1 MEMIF
6 IDEQGDTVQA
16 SIKYTLLYRFQSKI
30 KVNRCYVISN
40 LSAFF
45 SVKTYKHALNDY
57 RVTFEYTSTVR
68 EVGVPSIPMYSFKFT
83 FYADIQQASNNN
95 EYTIDVIG
103 SLLSIGSLNQLS
115 GGTKQNIPFELEDI
129 DGSKVNCLLWGKFAE
144 YILQRIQDIGVGP
157 YIVVIQFAT
166 TEIKNGEVQVSN
178 HWHSSRVLIN
188 EDIPA
193 INEFKSSLI
202 RSKPNSGQVISQKS
216 SQSSYSMEDDFI
228 RKTVRKKLDELSD
241 TNEVITILANMLY
254 WPLLRVLRKHQSGGT
269 MVALSVIDLLDRIQ
283 MWYCHV
289 CKAHWPTAKPTYKV
303 EVIFMDDTNSAS
315 MIGEEPVEYPMELEG
330 LIDRRMLFKIAIK
343 GDNVANEDHKTY
355 NIQKVCTDDAII
367 ASFLKHY
374 EMDAKHDNGSSS
386 LSFNYDND
394 GCVFSSKV
402 DNLFLI
408 NCSYVAR
415 TCSNFI
421 DGVVDGD
428 ITTNAIVDDDVNAIT
443 PMKRSNDSILD
454 SILNDPT
461 VQQSSTKLLKN
472 IKQEKME

>member
-16 SIKYTLLYRFQSKI
+16 SIKYTLLYRFGL
-30 KVNRCYVISN
+30 RSN
-40 LSAFF
+40 
-45 SVKTYKHALNDY
+45 VKTYKHALNDY

-68 EVGVPSIPMYSFKFT
+68 EVDVPSIPMYSSKFT
-83 FYADIQQASNNN
+83 PYADIQQASNNN

-103 SLLSIGSLNQLS
+103 SLLSISSVNHLS

-144 YILQRIQDIGVGP
+144 YILQRIQDIGVEP

-166 TEIKNGEVQVSN
+166 TEIKNDISEVQVSN

-228 RKTVRKKLDELSD
+228 RKTVRKILDELSD
-241 TNEVITILANMLY
+241 TNEPGKYVVLATIKGLVKTSKWWYNGCIKCNRSA
-254 WPLLRVLRKHQSGGT
+254 RQDSK
-269 MVALSVIDLLDRIQ
+269 

-289 CKAHWPTAKPTYKV
+289 CIAHWPTAKPTYKV
-303 EVIFMDDTNSAS
+303 EVIVMDDTNSAS
-315 MIGEEPVEYPMELEG
+315 MIVFGKKAERLLDIHVEVLIQTVQNRGEEPVEYPMELEG

-343 GDNVANEDHKTY
+343 ADNVVNEDHKTY
-355 NIQKVCTDDAII
+355 NVQKVCRDDAII

-374 EMDAKHDNGSSS
+374 EMDADFGTC
-386 LSFNYDND
+386 FNFN
-394 GCVFSSKV
+394 
-402 DNLFLI
+402 
-408 NCSYVAR
+408 
-415 TCSNFI
+415 

-428 ITTNAIVDDDVNAIT
+428 ITTNAIMDDDVNTIT
-443 PMKRSNDSILD
+443 PMKRSNDCILD

-461 VQQSSTKLLKN
+461 VQQSSTKLLKK
-472 IKQEKME
+472 IKQVKIE

>member
-6 IDEQGDTVQA
+6 IDEQGDTVQD
-16 SIKYTLLYRFQSKI
+16 SIKYTLLYRFESKI
-30 KVNRCYVISN
+30 KVNRY
-40 LSAFF
+40 
-45 SVKTYKHALNDY
+45 
-57 RVTFEYTSTVR
+57 
-68 EVGVPSIPMYSFKFT
+68 
-83 FYADIQQASNNN
+83 IQQASNNN

-103 SLLSIGSLNQLS
+103 SFLSIGSLNHLS

-129 DGSKVNCLLWGKFAE
+129 DYAIGSNVNCLLWGTFAE

-202 RSKPNSGQVISQKS
+202 RSKQNSGQVMSQKS

-228 RKTVRKKLDELSD
+228 RKTVRKNLDELSD
-241 TNEVITILANMLY
+241 TNEPGKYVVLATIKGLVKTSK
-254 WPLLRVLRKHQSGGT
+254 W
-269 MVALSVIDLLDRIQ
+269 
-283 MWYCHV
+283 C
-289 CKAHWPTAKPTYKV
+289 YKV
-303 EVIFMDDTNSAS
+303 EVIVMDDTNSAS
-315 MIGEEPVEYPMELEG
+315 MIVFGKEAERMLDIPVEALIQTVQNRGEEPVEYPMELEG
-330 LIDRRMLFKIAIK
+330 LIDRIMLFKIAIK

-355 NIQKVCTDDAII
+355 NVQKVCTDHAII

-374 EMDAKHDNGSSS
+374 EMDADSG
-386 LSFNYDND
+386 
-394 GCVFSSKV
+394 
-402 DNLFLI
+402 
-408 NCSYVAR
+408 
-415 TCSNFI
+415 TCSNFN

-428 ITTNAIVDDDVNAIT
+428 ITTNGIVDDDVNAIT
-443 PMKRSNDSILD
+443 PMKRSNNCILD

-461 VQQSSTKLLKN
+461 VQQSSTKLLKK

>member
-1 MEMIF
+1 M
-6 IDEQGDTVQA
+6 
-16 SIKYTLLYRFQSKI
+16 
-30 KVNRCYVISN
+30 SN

-68 EVGVPSIPMYSFKFT
+68 EVDVPSIPMYSFKFT
-83 FYADIQQASNNN
+83 PYADIQQASNNN

-103 SLLSIGSLNQLS
+103 SLLSIGSLNHLS

-144 YILQRIQDIGVGP
+144 YILQRIKDIGVGP

-166 TEIKNGEVQVSN
+166 TEIKNGEVQS
-178 HWHSSRVLIN
+178 H
-188 EDIPA
+188 
-193 INEFKSSLI
+193 
-202 RSKPNSGQVISQKS
+202 NSGQVISKKS

-228 RKTVRKKLDELSD
+228 RKTVRKNLDELSD
-241 TNEVITILANMLY
+241 TNEPGKYVVLATIKGLVKTSKWWYNGCIKCNGSA
-254 WPLLRVLRKHQSGGT
+254 RQDSK
-269 MVALSVIDLLDRIQ
+269 

-289 CKAHWPTAKPTYKV
+289 CIAHWPTAKPTYKV
-303 EVIFMDDTNSAS
+303 EVIVMDDTNSAS
-315 MIGEEPVEYPMELEG
+315 MIVFGKEAERMLDIPVEVLIQTVQNRGEEPVEYPMELEG
-330 LIDRRMLFKIAIK
+330 LIDRRMLFKLLSR
-343 GDNVANEDHKTY
+343 H
-355 NIQKVCTDDAII
+355 
-367 ASFLKHY
+367 H

-386 LSFNYDND
+386 LSVNYDND
-394 GCVFSSKV
+394 GCVFSSK
-402 DNLFLI
+402 D
-408 NCSYVAR
+408 SG
-415 TCSNFI
+415 TCSNFN

-443 PMKRSNDSILD
+443 PMKRSNDFILD

-461 VQQSSTKLLKN
+461 VQQSSTKLLKK